1 VPISGFFEAPL
12 VRRIDDD
19 RFRDRAPMPPDGR
32 FSSDLAISSDLPVN
46 TPGIWHK
53 PRSAGRNTA
62 DTDLPPI
69 VHLR

>member
-19 RFRDRAPMPPDGR
+19 RFRDRAPIAAR
-32 FSSDLAISSDLPVN
+32 SADLIPICRLN
-46 TPGIWHK
+46 TPTLAQPGI
-53 PRSAGRNTA
+53 AGRNTA

>member
-19 RFRDRAPMPPDGR
+19 RFRDRAPIAARSADFIR
-32 FSSDLAISSDLPVN
+32 SADLIGSPVD
-46 TPGIWHK
+46 TPALAQ
-53 PRSAGRNTA
+53 PRIAGRNTA